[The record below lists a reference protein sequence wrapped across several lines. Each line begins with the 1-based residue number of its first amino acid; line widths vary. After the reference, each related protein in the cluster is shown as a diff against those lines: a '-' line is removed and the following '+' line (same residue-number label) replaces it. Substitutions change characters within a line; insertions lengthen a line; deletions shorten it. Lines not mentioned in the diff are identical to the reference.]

1 MITVAPLWDIQQGIS
16 RVLSKTDGKEFGDY
30 VRDIDLRDIV
40 ERNLIIVAGSLA
52 SLKSNDWDDK
62 DKYKDILSLETAL
75 IENYRDIDNQYIWKI
90 ITQTLPKLQQEVQSI
105 IDKVSS

>member
-1 MITVAPLWDIQQGIS
+1 MITAVPLWDIQQGIS

-40 ERNLIIVAGSLA
+40 ERNLIIIAGSLVL
-52 SLKSNDWDDK
+52 LKSTGWDDK
-62 DKYKDILSLETAL
+62 EKYKDILNLETAL

-90 ITQTLPKLQQEVQSI
+90 IKQTLPKLQQEVQCLI
-105 IDKVSS
+105 K